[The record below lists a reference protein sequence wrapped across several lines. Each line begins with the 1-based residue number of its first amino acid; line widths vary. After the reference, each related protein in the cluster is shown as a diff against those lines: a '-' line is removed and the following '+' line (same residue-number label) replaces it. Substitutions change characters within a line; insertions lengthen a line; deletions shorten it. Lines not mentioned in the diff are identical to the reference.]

1 MFQSWMK
8 QLPADINMLLG
19 ADTVDEL
26 HELSQPTEEGVLVGS
41 GGMKARLLNVQMS
54 IADTR

>member
-1 MFQSWMK
+1 MFQSWKK
-8 QLPADINMLLG
+8 QLPADINMFLG

>member
-1 MFQSWMK
+1 
-8 QLPADINMLLG
+8 MLLG